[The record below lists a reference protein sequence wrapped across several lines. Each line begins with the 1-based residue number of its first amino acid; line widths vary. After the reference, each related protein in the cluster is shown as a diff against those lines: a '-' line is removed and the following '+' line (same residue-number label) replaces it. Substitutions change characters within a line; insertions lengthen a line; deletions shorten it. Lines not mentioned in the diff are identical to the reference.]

1 MKIIFE
7 KFTGQIMKKLALFIF
22 LLTSCQSIKI
32 NHFTLTD
39 QSFEVDITKYE
50 PLSKCEKQKSIII
63 MPPTGGT
70 NLIDRSYAKMFAKN
84 CFNAY
89 IINFWTLKEFDIN
102 DMKMHD
108 YFYRTGLKSIQM
120 LVNHIGEEKI
130 DLLGTSV
137 GALHTSIAIG
147 KIYQIKKAFTIVGG
161 GDIASIIVQSSQK
174 AMMKLKK
181 ERYQTYQF
189 KDDQEYIK
197 KLSSFI
203 PYKPL
208 ELNIQNKKLGMVI
221 SVNDPVVPS
230 SLQLELADYWQPKV
244 LIKSK
249 SGHRATVIKT
259 WLFHSK
265 KILNFFL

>member
-1 MKIIFE
+1 MKE
-7 KFTGQIMKKLALFIF
+7 FIF
-22 LLTSCQSIKI
+22 FIFMLTACQTMNIHHS
-32 NHFTLTD
+32 TLKD
-39 QSFEVDITKYE
+39 KNFQVDITQYE
-50 PLSKCEKQKSIII
+50 SISKCQKQRSIII

-70 NLIDRSYAKMFAKN
+70 NLIDKSYAKIFAKN

-89 IINFWTLKEFDIN
+89 IINSWTLKEFDIN

-120 LVNHIGEEKI
+120 LVDHIGEESI
-130 DLLGTSV
+130 NLLGTSV
-137 GALHTSIAIG
+137 GALHTAIAVG
-147 KIYQIKKAFTIVGG
+147 KISQIKRAFTIVGG
-161 GDIASIIVQSSQK
+161 GDITKIVVQSSQK

-181 ERYQTYQF
+181 ERYKKYQF
-189 KDDQEYIK
+189 KNDQEYIN
-197 KLSSFI
+197 KLSGFI

-221 SVNDPVVPS
+221 SINDPVVPN
-230 SLQLELADYWQPKV
+230 SLQVELADYWQPET

-249 SGHRATVIKT
+249 SGHKATVLKT
-259 WLFHSK
+259 WIFHSK